1 MDASI
6 TIPLIVLGMGTV
18 ISFFVVLLIKGIY
31 FSLRLFN
38 KNKTNA

>member
-1 MDASI
+1 MDASL

-31 FSLRLFN
+31 FSLKFFS
-38 KNKTNA
+38 KNKSNA